1 MGKKAKKPETN
12 TDAANSN
19 KETEKLDFNKSFTPE
34 PDKNIPF
41 PAPYKTEP
49 RVYIEEEV
57 YKEIQA
63 HSKETTSVE
72 LCGVLIGEVRFD
84 VSGNYL
90 YICGSIRGE
99 KAKNSGVNVSFTNE
113 TWDYIH
119 EVREEKYPKYSI
131 IGWYHTHPGFGI
143 FLSDMDK
150 FIQDYFFNQPYHV
163 AMVVDPKASSNG
175 IFAWQEGKI
184 CPLKHCWIG
193 KEQLTLSIGTVGGEE
208 TYKEPKEDNPPTT
221 VPLTSNKETDS
232 SEKPSED
239 NFYKHFFYYFLC
251 FNLAFLLVNFIHI
264 KFASSAATVAA
275 QAEAKDIIV
284 SWAMDQNLIYQL
296 GGLKAYINQ
305 NLEAIKGLPATY
317 TIDINQFKTY
327 SQYIDSSLTNITKE
341 SISRHNSAVEI
352 LKSVA
357 YRNLSINEKSEQL
370 SEKLKEAVSDS
381 ILIQLE
387 PYLTSLSAQP
397 INEGRIKDA
406 KTMLENIIS
415 ISSEQQKNIIKQKY
429 PWILNN

>member
-119 EVREEKYPKYSI
+119 EVREEKYPK
-131 IGWYHTHPGFGI
+131 
-143 FLSDMDK
+143 
-150 FIQDYFFNQPYHV
+150 
-163 AMVVDPKASSNG
+163 
-175 IFAWQEGKI
+175 
-184 CPLKHCWIG
+184 
-193 KEQLTLSIGTVGGEE
+193 
-208 TYKEPKEDNPPTT
+208 
-221 VPLTSNKETDS
+221 
-232 SEKPSED
+232 
-239 NFYKHFFYYFLC
+239 
-251 FNLAFLLVNFIHI
+251 
-264 KFASSAATVAA
+264 
-275 QAEAKDIIV
+275 
-284 SWAMDQNLIYQL
+284 
-296 GGLKAYINQ
+296 
-305 NLEAIKGLPATY
+305 
-317 TIDINQFKTY
+317 
-327 SQYIDSSLTNITKE
+327 
-341 SISRHNSAVEI
+341 
-352 LKSVA
+352 
-357 YRNLSINEKSEQL
+357 
-370 SEKLKEAVSDS
+370 
-381 ILIQLE
+381 
-387 PYLTSLSAQP
+387 
-397 INEGRIKDA
+397 
-406 KTMLENIIS
+406 
-415 ISSEQQKNIIKQKY
+415 
-429 PWILNN
+429 